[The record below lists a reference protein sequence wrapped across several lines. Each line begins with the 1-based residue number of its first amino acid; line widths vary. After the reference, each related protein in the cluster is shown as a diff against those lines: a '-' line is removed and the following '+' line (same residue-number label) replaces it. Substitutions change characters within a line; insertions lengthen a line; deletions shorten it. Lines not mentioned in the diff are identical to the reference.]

1 MIDHP
6 EFGVTNR
13 ADSRA
18 SLPQALENSLGGWR
32 VPMKY
37 ISGIVLLLI
46 IARAEASEAIAVIG
60 TGNVGGALGERWGR
74 NGHTI
79 IYGSR
84 DPARPAVRELVAR
97 SGKLA
102 SATWPAEAVRQAQ
115 IILFAVPWIAAE
127 ASAKSLGDLK
137 GKIVLDA
144 TNPLTF
150 DARGLVELPVP
161 HSGAELLQRWLPG
174 AAVVK
179 AFSTL
184 EYRVMSDP
192 SVAGG
197 PVTVLLAT
205 DDAGARERV
214 AALVRELGLEP
225 FNAGPLKNSR
235 YLEGMALLYVDLGS
249 RPAAQSFEY
258 YLRPLPTR

>member
-1 MIDHP
+1 
-6 EFGVTNR
+6 
-13 ADSRA
+13 
-18 SLPQALENSLGGWR
+18 
-32 VPMKY
+32 MKY
-37 ISGIVLLLI
+37 VSGFVLLLV
-46 IARAEASEAIAVIG
+46 IAQADASETIAVIG
-60 TGNVGGALGERWGR
+60 TGSVGGALGERWGR

-102 SATWPAEAVRQAQ
+102 SAASPAEAVRQAQ
-115 IILFAVPWIAAE
+115 IILFAVPWTAAE
-127 ASAKSLGDLK
+127 ASAKSLGALK

-161 HSGAELLQRWLPG
+161 HSGAEQLQSWLPG
-174 AAVVK
+174 ATVVK
-179 AFSTL
+179 AFNTL
-184 EYRVMSDP
+184 NYGVMSDP

-197 PVTVLLAT
+197 PVSIPLAT
-205 DDAGARERV
+205 DDAAARKRV
-214 AALVRELGLEP
+214 APLVSELGLEP
-225 FNAGPLKNSR
+225 FDAGPLANSR
-235 YLEGMALLYVDLGS
+235 YLEGMALLYVDMGT

-258 YLRPLPTR
+258 HLRPRPKR

>member
-1 MIDHP
+1 
-6 EFGVTNR
+6 
-13 ADSRA
+13 
-18 SLPQALENSLGGWR
+18 
-32 VPMKY
+32 MKY
-37 ISGIVLLLI
+37 VYGILLLLVI
-46 IARAEASEAIAVIG
+46 AQARAAEPIAVIG
-60 TGNVGGALGERWGR
+60 TGSVGSALGERWGR

-84 DPARPAVRELVAR
+84 DPARPAVLALVAR

-102 SATWPAEAVRQAQ
+102 SATSPAEAARRAE
-115 IILFAVPWIAAE
+115 IILFAVPWTAAE

-161 HSGAELLQRWLPG
+161 HSGAEQLQGWLPG

-179 AFSTL
+179 AFNTL
-184 EYRVMSDP
+184 NYGVMSDP
-192 SVAGG
+192 AVAGG
-197 PVTVLLAT
+197 PVSIPLAA
-205 DDAGARERV
+205 DDAGARQRV
-214 AALVRELGLEP
+214 AVLVRELGLEP
-225 FNAGPLKNSR
+225 FDAGPLANSR
-235 YLEGMALLYVDLGS
+235 YLEGMALLYVDLGT

-258 YLRPLPTR
+258 YLRTRPKR